1 MSLGPNSLR
10 ARTSSAA
17 ATSSMGAAAIFALV
31 AILCLAVLAVLAVS
45 TGHSSLVLSQ
55 RQAATVQETYRAEIA
70 AQTFYAE
77 LSSGTAD
84 LAVCSDAATAAAE
97 EAGGGITVTA
107 STGGD
112 GRVFAEFACAGGR
125 VLKVTFAPGS
135 AGTYTIDAWRMTAV
149 VNEEQPYGTLYLG

>member
-70 AQTFYAE
+70 AQTF
-77 LSSGTAD
+77 
-84 LAVCSDAATAAAE
+84 
-97 EAGGGITVTA
+97 
-107 STGGD
+107 
-112 GRVFAEFACAGGR
+112 
-125 VLKVTFAPGS
+125 
-135 AGTYTIDAWRMTAV
+135 
-149 VNEEQPYGTLYLG
+149 